1 MRRLGAPLTLVAL
14 LVAVLACMPSS
25 LGVTQPEARATI
37 QRVTQAVRTA
47 APRATTAR
55 PTVVVPTTA
64 PVPTMAPLSAE
75 ALDLV
80 RARDQAL
87 STLYSRYHGSVVHI
101 IVTSG
106 SGPTAATGTGS
117 GWVWDQNGY
126 IVTNNHVVESATS
139 LTVVFSDESQ
149 YEAAVIGTDTDSDLA
164 VIQVDVDP
172 DSLVPL
178 QLGDSDELQVGQTAV
193 AIGNPFGFAGTMTSG
208 IVSALGR
215 VTVQASGYSLPNL
228 IQTDT
233 SINPGNSGG
242 PLFDITGRVIGVT
255 TMIYST
261 TGEFSGIGIAVPV
274 NTVKRVVPLLIN
286 QGYYEHPYLGVR
298 GWTITEALATAAS
311 LPVGRGALVGEVT
324 PGGPA
329 EAAGL
334 RGGDQDVTVP
344 GYDTGVTVGGDII
357 VAIDGYPVGAMNDLI
372 TQLEVYAVGDEVILE
387 ILRDGEYIDLPVVL
401 GARPAQSTTLSS
413 GN

>member
-1 MRRLGAPLTLVAL
+1 MRRVRASLTLAAL
-14 LVAVLACMPSS
+14 LLAVLACMPSS
-25 LGVTQPEARATI
+25 MMVGRPSTRATI
-37 QRVTQAVRTA
+37 QRGTRTVR
-47 APRATTAR
+47 PTTVR

-64 PVPTMAPLSAE
+64 PVPTMAPLTGE
-75 ALDLV
+75 TLDFV
-80 RARDQAL
+80 RARDMAL
-87 STLYSRYHGSVVHI
+87 SNLYATYSGSVVHI
-101 IVTSG
+101 IVSTGGRGASA
-106 SGPTAATGTGS
+106 TATGTGS

-126 IVTNNHVVESATS
+126 IVTNNHVVQGSTR
-139 LTVVFSDESQ
+139 LTVIFPDESQ
-149 YEAAVIGTDTDSDLA
+149 YEAKLIGTDVDSDLA
-164 VIQVDVDP
+164 VIQVDASP
-172 DSLVPL
+172 NSLVPL

-215 VTVQASGYSLPNL
+215 VTVQESGYSLPNL

-274 NTVKRVVPLLIN
+274 NTVKRVVPLLIS

-298 GWTITEALATAAS
+298 GWTIRPELADAAS
-311 LPVGRGALVGEVT
+311 LPVDKGALVGEVT

-329 EAAGL
+329 DEAGL
-334 RGGDQDVTVP
+334 RGGTRAVEVP
-344 GYDTGVTVGGDII
+344 GYGEEGVTVGGDII
-357 VAIDGYPVGAMNDLI
+357 VAIDGYPVDGMDDLI
-372 TQLEVYAVGDEVILE
+372 TRLEVYAVGDEVVLQVI
-387 ILRDGEYIDLPVVL
+387 RDDELTDIAVVV
-401 GARPAQSTTLSS
+401 GARPAQRTRDL
-413 GN
+413 GGG